1 MFVLALFS
9 SGCLA
14 PVLWGLAASSGCLRV
29 VPAEG
34 CCLPAD
40 DCPLNMGCPLLLAES
55 GFESEPRL
63 TFRELS
69 RFNSSSKS
77 FLIYLSSS

>member
-1 MFVLALFS
+1 MAVLALFS

-14 PVLWGLAASSGCLRV
+14 PVLWGLALSSGCLRV
-29 VPAEG
+29 VAADAG
-34 CCLPAD
+34 CLPAD

-63 TFRELS
+63 SFLVLS